1 MSTFIE
7 SCCCHGIQPK
17 GVVEKRRIARPEV
30 VGLLLKD
37 RSVPRFI
44 IAPDGYGKTHVA
56 FEYAGIMFAFEG
68 VIWIRCSSP
77 CFIRD
82 LDSSHLCAKILT
94 AQDKTALVV
103 FDGLPTLDPGRT
115 RALSDAI
122 DELLEA
128 SCEVIVACTPAA
140 DTFAACQQD
149 RILVTSHDLLLDETL
164 LEAMG
169 EEPLSHRNIPCMAW
183 SRTGMEC
190 LLEGWTAEEMPAD
203 VRMAIFSF
211 LAVGSGDGLSLLSLF
226 EAKRAQEMLGYLHE
240 HYTYLG
246 IDAETGRFKAL
257 AVPVDKLK
265 DNLQASLDDLA
276 LCTSLG
282 TGDALGC
289 HIADALCGEGDAS
302 RACNLLARFV
312 TPSSALV
319 WLKAHGWQILCSGAP
334 LAVASLVDRL
344 KAVRASKAATD
355 LQRAY
360 ALMILGQDDEAI
372 AGAKRVL
379 KLGDSQQEE
388 RVGALCLLIRCTLPH
403 GDQGTSLKLAEELS
417 GQPIGASDPF
427 DLPALARLI
436 FPLSLGELPDPA
448 VLEEVHHVLEKRPA
462 SQTLSLALSQLLG
475 CVWILEALGMQ
486 ERERKGGEM
495 DDPRAVGEKVLDLAA
510 SCLERVLWSRGA
522 QQLVRLPL
530 ALMSLDAAI
539 FKALTTRLGGD
550 LRKEVPAVAAK
561 ALVSLQAQRRLWT
574 KAQEEQAQKRHAF
587 DAAHPDAFRLPT
599 PKPSLM
605 PASAPQLE
613 VRMFGGLEVRI
624 DGEMVDPRKLS
635 RKRTRTL
642 ASVLALNKGREISR
656 ERLCQLIWPDMDA
669 EECRNSFYSIWASLK
684 KALSLEGR
692 CPYLIRSQSGCSLD
706 ARYLSTDM
714 ESFDATCSSL
724 VFGGGEDG
732 NWEDLYLKVT
742 TLFSGELLPTETEC
756 DYVKEIRERC
766 RSRLVDGLIAAS
778 LRLARSEEHTGSLWF
793 AREALRR
800 DSRREDVHIALME
813 AQIAADQRGP
823 ALETYFQCRRFLAE
837 DLGIDP
843 SPKLVGL
850 YRSIIEYEEA
860 L

>member
-1 MSTFIE
+1 MSPSNT
-7 SCCCHGIQPK
+7 
-17 GVVEKRRIARPEV
+17 
-30 VGLLLKD
+30 L
-37 RSVPRFI
+37 
-44 IAPDGYGKTHVA
+44 
-56 FEYAGIMFAFEG
+56 
-68 VIWIRCSSP
+68 VIWVRCASP

-82 LDSSHLCAKILT
+82 LDSSRLCAELLL

-115 RALSDAI
+115 RALSDVI
-122 DELLEA
+122 DGLLEA

-169 EEPLSHRNIPCMAW
+169 EEPCSHQSIPCMAW
-183 SRTGMEC
+183 GRRGAER
-190 LLEGWTAEEMPAD
+190 LLEGCAAEEMPAD
-203 VRMAIFSF
+203 VRLAIFLF

-246 IDAETGRFKAL
+246 INAETGRFEAL
-257 AVPVDKLK
+257 VVSVDKLK
-265 DNLQASLDDLA
+265 SSLLASLDELA
-276 LCTSLG
+276 FCTSLG

-289 HIADALCGEGDAS
+289 HIADVLCREGDAA
-302 RACNLLARFV
+302 RACNLLARFI
-312 TPSSALV
+312 TPAAALA
-319 WLKAHGWQILCSGAP
+319 WLKAHGWQVLCSGAP
-334 LAVASLVDRL
+334 LAVVSLVDHLRAA
-344 KAVRASKAATD
+344 KASKAATD
-355 LQRAY
+355 LQRTY
-360 ALMILGQDDEAI
+360 ALLFLDQAEEAA

-379 KLGDSQQEE
+379 KLGDAQRQE
-388 RVGALCLLIRCTLPH
+388 RLGALCLLTRCALPQ
-403 GDQGTSLKLAEELS
+403 GDQGTSLSLAEELS
-417 GQPIGASDPF
+417 NKQPRSGESLGII
-427 DLPALARLI
+427 ALAKLI
-436 FPLSLGELPDPA
+436 FSLSLGDPPDPA
-448 VLEEVHHVLEKRPA
+448 GLEEARDALEGHPA
-462 SQTLSLALSQLLG
+462 SQMTRLALSQLLG
-475 CVWILEALGMQ
+475 CIWILEALAALGPQ
-486 ERERKGGEM
+486 GAAEGAGERKE
-495 DDPRAVGEKVLDLAA
+495 AVEKVLDLAA
-510 SCLERVLWSRGA
+510 LCVGKVFWDRRS
-522 QQLVRLPL
+522 QQLLQLPL
-530 ALMSLDAAI
+530 ALLSFDDAV
-539 FKALTTRLGGD
+539 FKALTARLGGG
-550 LRKEVPAVAAK
+550 LAEEASAVAAK

-574 KAQEEQAQKRHAF
+574 KAQEDKAQKRHAF
-587 DAAHPDAFRLPT
+587 DATHPDAFRLPA
-599 PKPSLM
+599 PKPSLV

-635 RKRTRTL
+635 RKRTKTL

-669 EECRNSFYSIWASLK
+669 DECRNSFYSIWASLK
-684 KALSLEGR
+684 KALSLEGQ
-692 CPYLIRSQSGCSLD
+692 CPYLIRSQTGCSLD

-724 VFGGGEDG
+724 VFGGGEGG
-732 NWEDLYLKVT
+732 NWEDLYLRVT
-742 TLFSGELLPTETEC
+742 TLFSGELLPTELEC
-756 DYVKEIRERC
+756 TYVKEIRERC
-766 RSRLVDGLIAAS
+766 RNRLVDGLIAAS
-778 LRLARSEEHTGSLWF
+778 LRLARSGEHTGSLWF

-813 AQIAADQRGP
+813 AQIAANQRGP

-843 SPKLVGL
+843 SPKLVSL